1 MQENISIPSNGVLLS
16 AVLHYPAD
24 YIEGKK
30 YPCIIV
36 LHGFG
41 SNKEGANVTVP
52 CGLYNKLGYFALRF
66 DMQSCGQSGG
76 DLGMV
81 LCEDQVKNTKDVISF
96 IQSRKEINP
105 LKIALSGSS
114 FGAAV
119 AIYTGGDDKRVGAVI
134 SAGGW
139 GNGDRKLQGQHPGQE
154 AWEKFTAMLAAGK
167 AYRKEHGKP
176 MMVSRFDIVPIPP
189 HLRQGLPSNAVM
201 DFSVDTAQSIFD
213 FMPEKKLADLAP
225 RPLLL
230 LHAAIDSVTPTSE
243 SIEMFRMSKKPTEL
257 HLFDD
262 VEHFMMGESD
272 PRVESVI
279 TNWLAKYFPND
290 LV

>member
-1 MQENISIPSNGVLLS
+1 MQQNISIPSNGISLS
-16 AVLHYPAD
+16 GVLHYPD
-24 YIEGKK
+24 QYVEGNQ

-41 SNKEGANVTVP
+41 SNKDGANVQVP
-52 CGLYNKLGYFALRF
+52 CKLYNRLGYFAFRF

-81 LCEDQVKNTKDVISF
+81 LCEDQVHNTKDVITYL
-96 IQSRKEINP
+96 QTLQQINP
-105 LKIALSGSS
+105 QKIALSGSS

-119 AIYTGGDDKRVGAVI
+119 AIYTGGDDPRVGAVI

-154 AWEKFTAMLAAGK
+154 AWKKFTTMLTAGK
-167 AYRKEHGKP
+167 AYRQEHGKP
-176 MMVSRFDIVPIPP
+176 MMVSRYDIVPIPP

-213 FMPEKKLADLAP
+213 FMPESKLSQLAP

-243 SIEMFRMSKKPTEL
+243 SIEMFKLAKKPTEL

-272 PRVESVI
+272 PRVEAVI
-279 TNWLAKYFPND
+279 TAWLAKYFP
-290 LV
+290 L

>member
-1 MQENISIPSNGVLLS
+1 MQQNLLIPSNGIELS
-16 AVLHYPAD
+16 AVLHYPAN
-24 YIEGKK
+24 YSEGKQ

-41 SNKEGANVTVP
+41 SNKDGANVQVP
-52 CGLYNKLGYFALRF
+52 CALYNRLGYFALRF

-76 DLGMV
+76 QPGMV
-81 LCEDQVKNTKDVISF
+81 LCTDQVQNTKDVITYL
-96 IQSRKEINP
+96 QSRQEINSQ
-105 LKIALSGSS
+105 KIALSGSS

-119 AIYTGGDDKRVGAVI
+119 SIYTGGDDPRVAAVI

-139 GNGDRKLQGQHPGQE
+139 GNGDRKLQGQHPGE
-154 AWEKFTAMLAAGK
+154 GAWEKFLKMLELGK
-167 AYRKEHGKP
+167 AYRAKHGQP
-176 MMVSRFDIVPIPP
+176 MMVSRYDIVPIPA
-189 HLRQGLPSNAVM
+189 HLRQGLPGNSVM
-201 DFSVDTAQSIFD
+201 DFAVDTAQSIFD
-213 FMPEKKLADLAP
+213 FMPENKLADLAP

-243 SIEMFRMSKKPTEL
+243 SIEMFKKAKKPTEL

-262 VEHFMMGESD
+262 VEHFMMGEAD

-279 TNWLAKYFPND
+279 TQWLAKYFPA
-290 LV
+290 

>member
-1 MQENISIPSNGVLLS
+1 MQENLSIPSNGISLS
-16 AVLHYPAD
+16 AILHYPSD
-24 YIEGKK
+24 YIEGQK

-41 SNKEGANVTVP
+41 SNKDGANVRVP
-52 CGLYNKLGYFALRF
+52 CALYNKLGYFALRF
-66 DMQSCGQSGG
+66 DMQSCGESGG
-76 DLGMV
+76 ALGMV
-81 LCEDQVKNTKDVISF
+81 LCEDQVKNTKDVISYV
-96 IQSRKEINP
+96 QTRSEIHAE
-105 LKIALSGSS
+105 KIALSGSS

-119 AIYTGGDDKRVGAVI
+119 AIYTGGDDPRVGAVI
-134 SAGGW
+134 SSGGW
-139 GNGDRKLQGQHPGQE
+139 GNGDRKLQGQHPGKE
-154 AWEKFTAMLAAGK
+154 AWQKFTNMLAAGK
-167 AYRKEHGKP
+167 SYRKEHGKP

-189 HLRQGLPSNAVM
+189 HLRQGLPSNSVM

-213 FMPEKKLADLAP
+213 FMPEKKLAQLAP

-243 SIEMFRMSKKPTEL
+243 SIEMFKLAKKPTEL

-272 PRVESVI
+272 PRVEGVI
-279 TNWLAKYFPND
+279 TQWLAKYFPS
-290 LV
+290 

>member
-1 MQENISIPSNGVLLS
+1 MQENLSIPSNGILLS
-16 AVLHYPAD
+16 AILHYPSN
-24 YIEGKK
+24 YVEGQK

-41 SNKEGANVTVP
+41 SNKDGANVRVP
-52 CGLYNKLGYFALRF
+52 CALYNKLGYFALRF
-66 DMQSCGQSGG
+66 DMQSCGESGG
-76 DLGMV
+76 ALGMV
-81 LCEDQVKNTKDVISF
+81 LCEDQVKNTKDVITYVQTRS
-96 IQSRKEINP
+96 EIHAE
-105 LKIALSGSS
+105 KIALSGSS

-119 AIYTGGDDKRVGAVI
+119 AIYTGGDDPRVGAVI

-139 GNGDRKLQGQHPGQE
+139 GNGDRKLQGQHPGKE
-154 AWEKFTAMLAAGK
+154 AWQKFTDMLAAGK
-167 AYRKEHGKP
+167 AYRKEHSKP
-176 MMVSRFDIVPIPP
+176 MMVSRFDIVPIPL
-189 HLRQGLPSNAVM
+189 HLRQGLPSNSVM

-213 FMPEKKLADLAP
+213 FMPEKKLAQLAP

-243 SIEMFRMSKKPTEL
+243 SIEMFKLAKKPTEL

-272 PRVESVI
+272 PRVEGVI
-279 TNWLAKYFPND
+279 TQWLAKYFPS
-290 LV
+290 

>member
-1 MQENISIPSNGVLLS
+1 MQENLSIPSNGILLS
-16 AVLHYPAD
+16 AILHYPSN
-24 YIEGKK
+24 YVEGQK

-41 SNKEGANVTVP
+41 SNKDGANVRVP
-52 CGLYNKLGYFALRF
+52 CALYNKLGYFALRF
-66 DMQSCGQSGG
+66 DMQSCGESGG
-76 DLGMV
+76 ALGMV
-81 LCEDQVKNTKDVISF
+81 LCEDQVKNTKDVITYVQTRS
-96 IQSRKEINP
+96 EIHAE
-105 LKIALSGSS
+105 KIALSGSS

-119 AIYTGGDDKRVGAVI
+119 AIYTGGDDPRVGAVI

-139 GNGDRKLQGQHPGQE
+139 GNGDRKLQGQHPGKE
-154 AWEKFTAMLAAGK
+154 AWQKFTDMLAAGK
-167 AYRKEHGKP
+167 AYRKEHSKP
-176 MMVSRFDIVPIPP
+176 MMVSRFDIVPIPL
-189 HLRQGLPSNAVM
+189 HLRQGLPSNSVM

-213 FMPEKKLADLAP
+213 FMPEKKLAQLAP

-243 SIEMFRMSKKPTEL
+243 SSEMFKLAKKPTEL

-272 PRVESVI
+272 PRGEGVI
-279 TNWLAKYFPND
+279 TQWLAKYFPS
-290 LV
+290 